1 MTYGFFLKIMLSPYG
16 RFLSEDSS
24 ERPLVLP
31 EPIGAVQYRGSPK
44 GTPVSEA
51 SAILFIGAQYES
63 NAAAEA
69 AGQRLKAVVQLASLD
84 TGIAIDAGNNEIR
97 GGPGQ
102 VMIDAAAEQGVLLL
116 HDVHGLQVFEET
128 GQPVQLSGNA
138 AGYAGSPI
146 AAFENAMIIR
156 ARHTKD
162 FDEKHALATQL
173 HGISRFETSQR
184 SRLLTLVTALDVLSQ
199 KRLRGGISQEVATEL
214 LNIIKERTRQ
224 AKKSQQY
231 GDAELAQLQS
241 LMSIVGDLKHQS
253 ISASIKDLAVNVD
266 PTVLSTTLTADEII
280 GLAYKARN
288 ELIHGGK
295 TGS

>member
-1 MTYGFFLKIMLSPYG
+1 MPYTYALACILSDCGGGQLSTLIRGLSTKNTMILLAVSDRDVMTYGFFLKIMLSPYG

-31 EPIGAVQYRGSPK
+31 EPIGAVQYRGSPR

-51 SAILFIGAQYES
+51 SAILFIGSQYGT
-63 NAAAEA
+63 NAAAESV
-69 AGQRLKAVVQLASLD
+69 GQRLKAVVQLASLD
-84 TGIAIDAGNNEIR
+84 AGIAIDAGNDEIR

-102 VMIDAAAEQGVLLL
+102 VMIDSVAEQGVLLL

-128 GQPVQLSGNA
+128 GQHVQLSGNA
-138 AGYAGSPI
+138 VGYAGSPL

-199 KRLRGGISQEVATEL
+199 KKIARWNIPGSSLRTS
-214 LNIIKERTRQ
+214 
-224 AKKSQQY
+224 
-231 GDAELAQLQS
+231 
-241 LMSIVGDLKHQS
+241 
-253 ISASIKDLAVNVD
+253 
-266 PTVLSTTLTADEII
+266 
-280 GLAYKARN
+280 
-288 ELIHGGK
+288 
-295 TGS
+295 